1 MFSTI
6 RARILGASVL
16 IVALALAVSTL
27 VTCIIAKSY
36 NDDAIDRNL
45 EAIAS
50 AHAVGISDWVA
61 IRSRMV
67 SSLQEAALA
76 TDPLPAFRQVAA
88 AGGFGEVYVGY
99 ADKGF
104 KTTGDIKS
112 VPAGYDPTARPW
124 YEKAAKV
131 GKPVVT
137 LPYVDASSGL
147 LVVTFA
153 VPIVRDG
160 VLKGVVAADVSMES
174 VIANAKLIHP
184 TPASFGML
192 IDSGDHIVAHPD
204 PKLTQKSVAE
214 VSPDLAG
221 IAPASIA
228 SARAPFEIRVD
239 GLPKL
244 VRVQPILGT
253 DWYVLVALDK
263 GEATAGTRSLL
274 TASLVTLIVI
284 VGIASVVVGAT
295 TAKAFRRLKEV
306 HRAMASIGSG
316 TGDLTQRLPDGGS
329 DEVGDIAR
337 SFNSFVDKL
346 SDVIRQIRDAS
357 ESVSMA
363 SGEIAAGNQD
373 LSSRTESAAASLEE
387 TAASMEEITASVA
400 QSAAAAG
407 QAELRATDASK
418 IASHGGAVVSDM
430 VTTMGRIEEASAR
443 IGDIIGVIDGIA
455 FQTNILALNAAV
467 EAARAGEQGR
477 GFAVVAQEVRSLAQ
491 RSAQAAR
498 EVKVLVESTV
508 ASVEAGSGQV
518 RHAGETMRE
527 IVTNVANVTAI
538 ISEITQAT
546 NEQARGIVEVDRAV
560 TQLDEMVQQNAAL
573 VEQSTAAAA
582 ALKTQAD
589 TLASTVG
596 QFKV

>member
-1 MFSTI
+1 M
-6 RARILGASVL
+6 
-16 IVALALAVSTL
+16 
-27 VTCIIAKSY
+27 
-36 NDDAIDRNL
+36 
-45 EAIAS
+45 
-50 AHAVGISDWVA
+50 
-61 IRSRMV
+61 
-67 SSLQEAALA
+67 
-76 TDPLPAFRQVAA
+76 
-88 AGGFGEVYVGY
+88 
-99 ADKGF
+99 
-104 KTTGDIKS
+104 
-112 VPAGYDPTARPW
+112 
-124 YEKAAKV
+124 
-131 GKPVVT
+131 
-137 LPYVDASSGL
+137 
-147 LVVTFA
+147 
-153 VPIVRDG
+153 
-160 VLKGVVAADVSMES
+160 LKGVVAADVSMDS
-174 VIANAKLIHP
+174 VIANVKLIHP
-184 TPASFGML
+184 TPTSFGML
-192 IDSGDHIVAHPD
+192 IDSGGRVVAHLN
-204 PKLTQKSVAE
+204 PKLTQRPVAE

-221 IAPASIA
+221 VDPASIA
-228 SARAPFEIRVD
+228 SARTPVEMRVD
-239 GLPKL
+239 GVPKL
-244 VRVQPILGT
+244 VRMQSIPGT

-274 TASLVTLIVI
+274 TASLVTFFVI

-316 TGDLTQRLPDGGS
+316 TGDLTQRLPDEGS

-346 SDVIRQIRDAS
+346 SHVIRQIRDAT
-357 ESVSMA
+357 ESVRMA
-363 SGEIAAGNQD
+363 SSEFAAGNHD

-387 TAASMEEITASVA
+387 TAASMEEITTSVA
-400 QSAAAAG
+400 QSAAAG

-418 IASHGGAVVSDM
+418 IASHGGSVVSEM

-477 GFAVVAQEVRSLAQ
+477 GIAVVAQEVRSLAQ

-498 EVKVLVESTV
+498 EVKDLVESTV

-538 ISEITQAT
+538 ICEITQAT

-573 VEQSTAAAA
+573 VEQSTAAAT

-589 TLASTVG
+589 TLASMVR